1 MQFDQRRR
9 AFITLLG
16 GAVVAWP
23 LATRAQQTGKV
34 ARIGFL
40 RYASPHQ
47 KHFNGFREGLRAN
60 GYIEGQNIVIEQR
73 YADGAFDRIGELA
86 AELVRLNLDV
96 IVVDGSATAKVV
108 KAATST
114 IPVVFALAS
123 DPVGDGLA
131 ASMVRP
137 GTNLTGLTLSV
148 GYQLAGKRV
157 ELLKDLNPDLSRL
170 AVLLNRNNYTAES
183 YLQDAVRVGGALGL
197 STRAFAAQTLDDL
210 PHAFA
215 AMVEWQADGV
225 ITLNDAVF
233 FSQRERIVTLTLGN
247 KLPAVHPEAEFVEA
261 GGLLSYGANLSDL
274 FRRSAFYVD
283 KILKGAKPAETPIEQ
298 PSKFDLV
305 LNLKAARTL
314 GLTVTREFLLRAD
327 EVIE

>member
-1 MQFDQRRR
+1 MKRRD
-9 AFITLLG
+9 FITIAG
-16 GAVVAWP
+16 GAAATWP
-23 LATRAQQTGKV
+23 LAASAQQAGKV

-47 KHFNGFREGLRAN
+47 KQFDGFRDGLRAN
-60 GYIEGQNIVIEQR
+60 GYVEGQNIVIEQR
-73 YADGAFDRIGELA
+73 YADGAFDRLGELA

-131 ASMVRP
+131 ASMGRP

-157 ELLKDLNPDLSRL
+157 ELLKDLKPDLSRL
-170 AVLLNRNNYTAES
+170 AVLLNRNNVTAES

>member
-1 MQFDQRRR
+1 MASDIGRRKFL
-9 AFITLLG
+9 ATLLG
-16 GAVVAWP
+16 GAAAWP

-157 ELLKDLNPDLSRL
+157 ELLKDLKPDLSRL
-170 AVLLNRNNYTAES
+170 AVLLNRNNVTAES

-327 EVIE
+327 EVID

>member
-1 MQFDQRRR
+1 VKRRD
-9 AFITLLG
+9 FITLLG
-16 GAVVAWP
+16 GGVVAWP

-148 GYQLAGKRV
+148 GYQLAGKRA
-157 ELLKDLNPDLSRL
+157 ELLKDLKPDLSRL
-170 AVLLNRNNYTAES
+170 AVLLNRNNVTAES

>member
-1 MQFDQRRR
+1 M
-9 AFITLLG
+9 TLLG
-16 GAVVAWP
+16 GAAAAWP
-23 LATRAQQTGKV
+23 LAARAQQTGKV

-73 YADGAFDRIGELA
+73 YAEGAFDRIGELA

-131 ASMVRP
+131 ASMGRP

-157 ELLKDLNPDLSRL
+157 ELLKDLKPDLSRL
-170 AVLLNRNNYTAES
+170 AVLLNRNNVTAES

-197 STRAFAAQTLDDL
+197 RTRAFAAQTLDDL

>member
-1 MQFDQRRR
+1 MRRR
-9 AFITLLG
+9 EFITLLG
-16 GAVVAWP
+16 GAAAWP

-47 KHFNGFREGLRAN
+47 KHFNGFRDGLRAN

-157 ELLKDLNPDLSRL
+157 ELLKDLKPDLSRL
-170 AVLLNRNNYTAES
+170 AVLLNRNNVTAES

-314 GLTVTREFLLRAD
+314 GLTVTREFLLRAN
-327 EVIE
+327 EVID

>member
-1 MQFDQRRR
+1 VKRRD
-9 AFITLLG
+9 FITLLG
-16 GAVVAWP
+16 GGVVAWP

>member
-1 MQFDQRRR
+1 MRRR
-9 AFITLLG
+9 EFITLLG
-16 GAVVAWP
+16 GAAAWP

-157 ELLKDLNPDLSRL
+157 ELLKDLKPDLSRL
-170 AVLLNRNNYTAES
+170 AVLLNRNNVTAES

-327 EVIE
+327 EVID

>member
-1 MQFDQRRR
+1 MRRR
-9 AFITLLG
+9 EFITLLG
-16 GAVVAWP
+16 GAAAAWP
-23 LATRAQQTGKV
+23 LAARAQQTGKV
-34 ARIGFL
+34 PRIGFL

-47 KHFNGFREGLRAN
+47 NHFNGFREGLRAN

-131 ASMVRP
+131 ASMGRP

-157 ELLKDLNPDLSRL
+157 ELLKDLKPDLSRL
-170 AVLLNRNNYTAES
+170 AVLLNRNNVTAES

>member
-1 MQFDQRRR
+1 MKRRD
-9 AFITLLG
+9 FITLLG
-16 GAVVAWP
+16 GAAAAWP
-23 LATRAQQTGKV
+23 LPARAQQTGKV
-34 ARIGFL
+34 PRIGFL

-86 AELVRLNLDV
+86 AELVRLHLDV

-131 ASMVRP
+131 ASMGRP

-157 ELLKDLNPDLSRL
+157 ELLKDLKPDLSRL
-170 AVLLNRNNYTAES
+170 AVLLNRNNVTAES

>member
-1 MQFDQRRR
+1 
-9 AFITLLG
+9 
-16 GAVVAWP
+16 VVAWP

-157 ELLKDLNPDLSRL
+157 ELLKDLKPDLSRL
-170 AVLLNRNNYTAES
+170 AVLLNRNNVTAES

-327 EVIE
+327 EVID

>member
-1 MQFDQRRR
+1 VKRRE
-9 AFITLLG
+9 FITLLG
-16 GAVVAWP
+16 GAAAWP

-157 ELLKDLNPDLSRL
+157 ELLKDLKPDLSRL
-170 AVLLNRNNYTAES
+170 AVLLNRNNVTAES

>member
-1 MQFDQRRR
+1 VKRRD
-9 AFITLLG
+9 FITLLG
-16 GAVVAWP
+16 GAVVARP

>member
-1 MQFDQRRR
+1 MNRRD
-9 AFITLLG
+9 FITLIG
-16 GAVVAWP
+16 GAAAWP
-23 LATRAQQTGKV
+23 QATRAQQTGKV

-157 ELLKDLNPDLSRL
+157 ELLKDLKPDLSRL
-170 AVLLNRNNYTAES
+170 AVLLNRNNVTAES

>member
-1 MQFDQRRR
+1 VKRRD
-9 AFITLLG
+9 FITLLG

-327 EVIE
+327 EVID

>member
-1 MQFDQRRR
+1 VKRRE
-9 AFITLLG
+9 FITLLG
-16 GAVVAWP
+16 GAAAWP

-157 ELLKDLNPDLSRL
+157 ELLKDLKPDLSRL
-170 AVLLNRNNYTAES
+170 AVLLNRNNVTAES

-327 EVIE
+327 EVID

>member
-1 MQFDQRRR
+1 MNKRE
-9 AFITLLG
+9 FITLLG
-16 GAVVAWP
+16 GAAAGWP
-23 LATRAQQTGKV
+23 LAARAQQTGKV

-131 ASMVRP
+131 ASMGRP

-157 ELLKDLNPDLSRL
+157 ELLKDLKPDLSRL
-170 AVLLNRNNYTAES
+170 AVLLNRNNVTAES

>member
-1 MQFDQRRR
+1 VKRRD
-9 AFITLLG
+9 FITLLG

-327 EVIE
+327 EVVE

>member
-1 MQFDQRRR
+1 MSSRRE
-9 AFITLLG
+9 FITLLG
-16 GAVVAWP
+16 SAAAWP
-23 LATRAQQTGKV
+23 LAARAQQIGKIV
-34 ARIGFL
+34 RIGFL

-47 KHFNGFREGLRAN
+47 KHFDGFRDGLRAN
-60 GYIEGQNIVIEQR
+60 GYVEGQTIVIEQR
-73 YADGAFDRIGELA
+73 YADGVFDRLGDLA

-114 IPVVFALAS
+114 IPVVFALAT

-131 ASMVRP
+131 ASMARP

-157 ELLKDLNPDLSRL
+157 ELLKDLKPDLSRL
-170 AVLLNRNNYTAES
+170 AVLLQPNNLTADS
-183 YLQDAVRVGGALGL
+183 YLQDAERVGRALGL
-197 STRAFAAQTLDDL
+197 STRAFAAQSLDDL
-210 PHAFA
+210 PRAFA
-215 AMVEWQADGV
+215 AMAEWQANGV
-225 ITLNDAVF
+225 ITLNDASF
-233 FSQRERIVTLTLGN
+233 FSQRERIVALTLGN
-247 KLPAVHPEAEFVEA
+247 KLAAVHPEAEFVEA

-274 FRRSAFYVD
+274 FRRAAFYVD
-283 KILKGAKPAETPIEQ
+283 KILKGAKPADIPIEQ

-305 LNLKAARTL
+305 VNLKAARTL